1 MACIGSNSV
10 QDDRGSPNCSQILGK
25 ERREIKKV
33 MAGGRRT
40 LKEEREGEFQEMA
53 PLAFIYIIV
62 ELTIKR
68 N

>member
-1 MACIGSNSV
+1 M
-10 QDDRGSPNCSQILGK
+10 
-25 ERREIKKV
+25 

-40 LKEEREGEFQEMA
+40 LKEEREGEFQDMA